1 MRFLAR
7 AIIKEI
13 ERRELLGA
21 RKATDR
27 LLPFLLPFFSK
38 LPGTAQNTMVQRL
51 RFKPENIDSVT

>member
-1 MRFLAR
+1 MRFLAS

-27 LLPFLLPFFSK
+27 LLHFCYHFF
-38 LPGTAQNTMVQRL
+38 QNCPVQRKTRWYRDCDL
-51 RFKPENIDSVT
+51 SPKTLTQ

>member
-1 MRFLAR
+1 MRFLAS

-27 LLPFLLPFFSK
+27 LLPFLLP
-38 LPGTAQNTMVQRL
+38 N
-51 RFKPENIDSVT
+51 SVGRGITGWDEQLVRERI